1 MSVPSTAPPGTLRL
15 GDRLLMEL
23 VRLREESAG
32 HPPHTPDADAR
43 AIAAGGDFAQR
54 LAARAQALPESD
66 ARLRALRHLRRSALA
81 LVGIALT
88 FSGIAGIAAA
98 STTLGSR
105 QPVSLPLLVCVLVG
119 FNLLSLLLWL
129 AIQPWSS
136 RAAPGLG
143 RLIRQLWTRWERHA
157 LASSKPAEP
166 ADSSALDAIRLLAG
180 GSSGRWLLG
189 AVVHAAWLAFSLC
202 ALLTL
207 AVLLSVRAYELAW
220 ETTLLSPQALAQ
232 WAHWMSLGPAL
243 LGATGPETLPV
254 DGALDSGA
262 REAWAVWL
270 LAALVVYGVLPR
282 LLALLAC
289 VALAMRALSNIGRDL
304 TRPGYARLRTR
315 LLPDHAGL
323 GVVDPVSERPSA
335 PRQRVPRRAA
345 RGRGRLA
352 LGLEWA
358 PDEAD
363 AIESQW
369 QCHWLGVADGA
380 EQRRQLL
387 DQLAQART
395 GRLIFVARATA
406 TPDRGNER
414 FAVEAIDAAQVP
426 AILVLAAF
434 ERLQARG
441 NEATQRRL
449 DEWQAFATR
458 AGMDRVLPWCANA
471 TGALPTLSEDGIS
484 A

>member
-1 MSVPSTAPPGTLRL
+1 M
-15 GDRLLMEL
+15 
-23 VRLREESAG
+23 
-32 HPPHTPDADAR
+32 
-43 AIAAGGDFAQR
+43 
-54 LAARAQALPESD
+54 
-66 ARLRALRHLRRSALA
+66 
-81 LVGIALT
+81 
-88 FSGIAGIAAA
+88 
-98 STTLGSR
+98 
-105 QPVSLPLLVCVLVG
+105 LVG

-262 REAWAVWL
+262 REAWAIWL